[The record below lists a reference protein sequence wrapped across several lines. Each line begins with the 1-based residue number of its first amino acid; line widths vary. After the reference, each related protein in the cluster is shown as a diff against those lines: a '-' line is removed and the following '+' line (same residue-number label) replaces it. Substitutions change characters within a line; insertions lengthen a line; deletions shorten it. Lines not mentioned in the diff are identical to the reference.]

1 MSDQPPPGLQ
11 ETLQAELDELRSLEE
26 GSGATDV
33 VELDQTR
40 VGRLSRMDAM
50 RAQAMANAT
59 AARRKQRIRQIY
71 AALERLRDGEYGWC
85 VECGEAINPQRLHVD
100 PSTPMC
106 VKCAEHAE
114 L

>member
-11 ETLQAELDELRSLEE
+11 QTLQAQLDELRSLEA
-26 GSGATDV
+26 GSGAADV

-50 RAQAMANAT
+50 RAQAMANET
-59 AARRKQRIRQIY
+59 SARRKQKIRQIY

-85 VECGEAINPQRLHVD
+85 EACGEAIAPQRLQID

-106 VKCAEHAE
+106 VQCAEHAE
-114 L
+114 Q